1 MKDGDLQMYDEI
13 ESQMLNMAVIKGK
26 AFDDS
31 EIIEDELEILEDLSE
46 RGINNP
52 EANFGRQSEDSEA
65 LHSVR
70 SSVDYWQEKLDQ
82 RQQRVRTLRA
92 ANNKNEEE

>member
-1 MKDGDLQMYDEI
+1 
-13 ESQMLNMAVIKGK
+13 MLDMAAIKGK

-31 EIIEDELEILEDLSE
+31 EIIEDELEILDDLSD

-70 SSVDYWQEKLDQ
+70 SSEDYWQSRLDQ